1 MDTRGWKNKSRP
13 SRENEGKHARTSHTP
28 SEVESFEENHNT
40 VMMVGESEN
49 RNPPPHSHL
58 VVLDGDEGRSLTML
72 SAARQQLAVLR
83 RAKEKFN

>member
-1 MDTRGWKNKSRP
+1 
-13 SRENEGKHARTSHTP
+13 
-28 SEVESFEENHNT
+28 
-40 VMMVGESEN
+40 MMVGESEN